1 MNKVN
6 IRLILSLL
14 MLSIG
19 MLTDRVFAQSYDFG
33 GGLGVA
39 TYTGDLVRRFDQGNV
54 GLQGTLFG
62 RRNFDNVWSLRAG
75 LSFGR
80 LAAADSV
87 SRIDL
92 PSINRDAYFKG
103 NVYELTAVM
112 EYHFIDFLHPQ
123 SMYRFSPYGFFGLG
137 YSYFSGTGRSY
148 FADQEAG
155 DYSVSTP
162 VIPFG
167 IGIKYKLNDKWM
179 LGAEL
184 GFRATFTDLL
194 DKVDGKLPVN
204 PIMVPDANG
213 VNQPSRISR
222 GNYSDNDWYYFFGL
236 TISYSFNNIKCYIY
250 N

>member
-1 MNKVN
+1 M
-6 IRLILSLL
+6 L

-19 MLTDRVFAQSYDFG
+19 LVIDRVSAQSYDYG

-54 GLQGTLFG
+54 GTQGTLFG

-103 NVYELTAVM
+103 NIYEFSAVM

-123 SMYRFSPYGFFGLG
+123 SVYRFSPYGFFGLG
-137 YSYFSGTGRSY
+137 YSYFSGSGRSNFSIDPEGGNY
-148 FADQEAG
+148 RLG
-155 DYSVSTP
+155 TP
-162 VIPFG
+162 IIPFG
-167 IGIKYKLNDKWM
+167 IGIKYKLNEKWM

-184 GFRATFTDLL
+184 GFRATFTDFL
-194 DKVDGKLPVN
+194 DKLDGRLPTSS
-204 PIMVPDANG
+204 IVPDPNG
-213 VNQPSRISR
+213 GNQRIRISR
-222 GNYSDNDWYYFFGL
+222 GNFSDNDWYYFFGL
-236 TISYSFNNIKCYIY
+236 TISYSMNSIKCYIY